1 MYALDNS
8 FILWKSP
15 TDSNQS
21 NELKTIA
28 TLILGENEGFQE
40 GKKLL
45 ISFISMKACR
55 CMIIM
60 WMLLIHDGAMTLKES
75 LEKVQ
80 CNT

>member
-15 TDSNQS
+15 TDSNHS

-45 ISFISMKACR
+45 ISFISMKTCR

-60 WMLLIHDGAMTLKES
+60 WMLLIHGGAMALNES

>member
-15 TDSNQS
+15 TDSNHS

-40 GKKLL
+40 VKKLI

-55 CMIIM
+55 
-60 WMLLIHDGAMTLKES
+60 A
-75 LEKVQ
+75 
-80 CNT
+80 